1 MDNWM
6 SANRLKLNMDKTE
19 LLWAGT
25 RYNISMLNDSGPSL
39 QLNNVTVKASRH
51 VHVLG
56 VHLSSDLSLDK
67 HICSVSATCFH
78 HLRQLRPIRWSLD
91 ADSAATLVHAFVTL
105 HVDYCN
111 AMLAV
116 APKTTTDRL
125 QRVLNAAAR
134 VVSDTKKFD
143 QGLTTDA
150 PGVTLAGHS

>member
-25 RYNISMLNDSGPSL
+25 RYNMSMLNDSGPSL

-51 VHVLG
+51 EHVLG

-91 ADSAATLVHAFVTL
+91 ADSAATPVHAFVTSRTCRL
-105 HVDYCN
+105 LQCN
-111 AMLAV
+111 PRRGSEDNNRQA
-116 APKTTTDRL
+116 TTSVKRCCTSR
-125 QRVLNAAAR
+125 QRHQEV
-134 VVSDTKKFD
+134 
-143 QGLTTDA
+143 
-150 PGVTLAGHS
+150 